1 MILKDVVQLSNSIEE
16 CKNKMYELV
25 KSKDFSNIEVI
36 KMSQQLDIKIAML
49 QKIINKRHLH

>member
-36 KMSQQLDIKIAML
+36 KIGQQLDIKIAML

>member
-16 CKNKMYELV
+16 CKNKMDELV

-49 QKIINKRHLH
+49 QKIINKRHLY

>member
-36 KMSQQLDIKIAML
+36 KISQQLDIKIAM
-49 QKIINKRHLH
+49 

>member
-36 KMSQQLDIKIAML
+36 KISQQLDIKIAML

>member
-25 KSKDFSNIEVI
+25 KSKDFSNIEII
-36 KMSQQLDIKIAML
+36 KISQQLDIKIAML